1 MHFFKK
7 KLKYCPKTMGY
18 LPHYQSQQPYLLHL
32 LIHPPLLVKYFS
44 LLVDQRSLLLTEQP
58 L

>member
-1 MHFFKK
+1 
-7 KLKYCPKTMGY
+7 MGY